1 MTSSMTAFG
10 RAQRSFGDRIITAEI
25 RSVNNRYFDCSSKLP
40 RMYGFLE
47 EKIKP
52 YLQTRGISRG
62 KVDVF
67 VSVDLTG
74 SSGALVTLDEE
85 YAESYIEAL
94 RKLRDKFDL
103 HDDMSLMRVAANRD
117 LFIVKKPEDDE
128 EKDWEQLKEVLDEAL
143 DVFMAARIAEGEN
156 LKKDILLKRDRLREM
171 KKEIGAKSESNI
183 REYRT
188 RLETRLRATI
198 ADLQLKFDDAR
209 ILTECAI
216 FADKVAID
224 EELVRLDSHFGAMD
238 GIFAAKEPCGR
249 KLDFL
254 VQEMNREINT
264 IGSKSGDADIAA
276 IVVDM
281 KNELE
286 KIREQ
291 IQNLE

>member
-1 MTSSMTAFG
+1 MVSSMTAFG
-10 RAQRSFGDRIITAEI
+10 RAQRAFEDRIITAEI
-25 RSVNNRYFDCSSKLP
+25 RSVNNRYFDCAAKLP

-52 YLQTRGISRG
+52 YLQTKGISRG

-67 VSVDLTG
+67 IGADLTG
-74 SSGALVTLDEE
+74 SSGALVTLDEA

-94 RKLRDKFDL
+94 KQLRDKFGL
-103 HDDMSLMRVAANRD
+103 YDDMSLMRVAANRE
-117 LFIVKKPEDDE
+117 LFIVKKPDDDE
-128 EKDWEQLKEVLDEAL
+128 EKDWLQLKTVLDEAL
-143 DVFMAARIAEGEN
+143 DVFMAARAAEGEN
-156 LKKDILLKRDRLREM
+156 LKKDILQKRERLREM
-171 KKEIGAKSESNI
+171 KQKIAEKSESNI
-183 REYRT
+183 REYRA
-188 RLETRLRATI
+188 RLESRLRATI
-198 ADLQLKFDDAR
+198 ADLELKFDDAR

-224 EELVRLDSHFGAMD
+224 EELVRLDSHFKAMD

>member
-10 RAQRSFGDRIITAEI
+10 RAQRSFDDRIITAEI
-25 RSVNNRYFDCSSKLP
+25 RSVNNRYLDCTAKLP
-40 RMYGFLE
+40 RAYGFLE

-52 YLQTRGISRG
+52 YIQSRGISRG

-67 VSVDLTG
+67 VSVDMTS
-74 SSGALVTLDEE
+74 SSGALVTLDEA

-94 RKLRDKFDL
+94 KQLRDKFGL
-103 HDDMSLMRVAANRD
+103 HDDMSLMRVASNRD
-117 LFIVKKPEDDE
+117 LFIVQKPDDDE
-128 EKDWEQLKEVLDEAL
+128 EKDWEQLKSALDGAL
-143 DVFMAARIAEGEN
+143 DVFMAARAAEGEN
-156 LKKDILLKRDRLREM
+156 LKNDILKKRDRLRGM
-171 KKEIGAKSESNI
+171 KDEIAARSEKNI

-198 ADLQLKFDDAR
+198 ADLELKFDDAR

-216 FADKVAID
+216 FADRVAID
-224 EELVRLDSHFGAMD
+224 EELVRLESHFKAMD

-264 IGSKSGDADIAA
+264 IGSKSGDADIAS
-276 IVVDM
+276 IVVEM

>member
-10 RAQRSFGDRIITAEI
+10 RAQLAADGKTITAEI
-25 RSVNNRYFDCSSKLP
+25 RSVNNRYFDCSARLP
-40 RMYGFLE
+40 RVYGFLE

-52 YLQTRGISRG
+52 YLQQRGISRG
-62 KVDVF
+62 KVDVYI
-67 VSVDLTG
+67 SVDLTA
-74 SSGALVTLDEE
+74 SSGSVITLDEA
-85 YAESYIEAL
+85 YAAGYIEAL
-94 RKLRDKFDL
+94 RRLRDVFGL
-103 HDDMSLMRVAANRD
+103 RDDISVMTAAQNRD
-117 LFIVKKPEDDE
+117 LFIVKKAEEDE
-128 EKDWEQLKEVLDEAL
+128 EQDWEEVRKALDGAL
-143 DVFMAARIAEGEN
+143 DVFIAARTAEGEN
-156 LKKDILLKRDRLREM
+156 LKKDILQKRERLRQL
-171 KKEIGAKSESNI
+171 KEDIAGKSVENI
-183 REYRT
+183 KEYRSK
-188 RLETRLRATI
+188 LESRLRTVI
-198 ADLQLKFDDAR
+198 GDLELKFDENR

-224 EELVRLDSHFGAMD
+224 EELVRLESHFKAMD

-264 IGSKSGDADIAA
+264 IGSKCSDAGIASD
-276 IVVDM
+276 VVEM